1 MCGYYRVDIKIRQS
15 ISVHLREQEIR
26 NMAPQRRNLAT
37 FTLIIGVLTLILAVS
52 ALAEKSH
59 EGHLPE
65 RNDRGTAEA
74 IVSSGIPGGILLL
87 CSIVSGTNRHRHSIT
102 GTFASF
108 GHSCCPAMASR
119 SMTM

>member
-1 MCGYYRVDIKIRQS
+1 
-15 ISVHLREQEIR
+15 
-26 NMAPQRRNLAT
+26 MAPQRRNLAT
-37 FTLIIGVLTLILAVS
+37 FTIIIGVLTLILAVS

-74 IVSSGIPGGILLL
+74 IVSSGTPGGTLLL
-87 CSIVSGTNRHRHSIT
+87 YSIVSGTNRHRHRIS
-102 GTFASF
+102 GTLERF

>member
-1 MCGYYRVDIKIRQS
+1 
-15 ISVHLREQEIR
+15 
-26 NMAPQRRNLAT
+26 MAPQKRNLAT
-37 FTLIIGVLTLILAVS
+37 FTIIIGVLTLILAVS
-52 ALAEKSH
+52 ALAEKSY

-87 CSIVSGTNRHRHSIT
+87 YSIVSGTNRHRHSIT
-102 GTFASF
+102 GTLERF

-119 SMTM
+119 AMTM

>member
-1 MCGYYRVDIKIRQS
+1 
-15 ISVHLREQEIR
+15 
-26 NMAPQRRNLAT
+26 MAPQRKNLAA
-37 FTLIIGVLTLILAVS
+37 FTIFIGVLTLILAAS
-52 ALAEKSH
+52 ALTEKSH

-87 CSIVSGTNRHRHSIT
+87 FSAVSGTNRHRHSIT

-108 GHSCCPAMASR
+108 GHSCCPAMAGR
-119 SMTM
+119 AMTM